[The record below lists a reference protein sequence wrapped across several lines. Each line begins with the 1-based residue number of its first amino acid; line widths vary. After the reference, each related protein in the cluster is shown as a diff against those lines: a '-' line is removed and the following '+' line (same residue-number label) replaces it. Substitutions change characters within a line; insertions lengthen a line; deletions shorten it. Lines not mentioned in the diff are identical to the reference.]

1 MEDFIEATT
10 TSMRFGKDLDAVK
23 AAYRRAQKTQQ
34 VPMIGMSKFYMAL
47 SIYAYEERER
57 RGAASKKSGVKISP
71 VGEAGGRVSEGRA
84 SPPMAVEWNGSG
96 MSTSATLKQRNGGAV
111 EGGEVPHDFE
121 VKLEG
126 EALRIMRGA
135 MKIFAKIGFGLY
147 SGLRS
152 KDVAI
157 DHGVVVRVTWT
168 AGEE

>member
-1 MEDFIEATT
+1 
-10 TSMRFGKDLDAVK
+10 MRFGKDLDAVK

-96 MSTSATLKQRNGGAV
+96 MSTSATLKQGNGGAV